1 MAKTLALSDASFGA
15 EVEQQDGL
23 TVIDFWAPWCAP
35 CRVVGP
41 VVDQLAEEYHGRARV
56 AKLNIDENPATA
68 NRFQVRSIPTILFLK
83 CGQVVDAVVGAAPKS
98 LLAAKIEQH
107 AK

>member
-1 MAKTLALSDASFGA
+1 MANTLAVSDATFGT

-35 CRVVGP
+35 RRVVGP
-41 VVDQLAEEYHGRARV
+41 VVDQLAEEYHGRAKI
-56 AKLNIDENPATA
+56 AKLNVDENPATA

-83 CGQVVDAVVGAAPKS
+83 GGRVVDAVVGAAPKS
-98 LLAAKIEQH
+98 MLVSKIEQH
-107 AK
+107 LK

>member
-1 MAKTLALSDASFGA
+1 MTNTLAVSDATFGT

-23 TVIDFWAPWCAP
+23 TVLDFWAPWCAP

-41 VVDQLAEEYHGRARV
+41 VVDQLAKEYHGRAKV
-56 AKLNIDENPATA
+56 AKLNVDENPATA

-83 CGQVVDAVVGAAPKS
+83 GGQVVDTVVGAASKS
-98 LLAAKIEQH
+98 LLASKIEQH
-107 AK
+107 LK